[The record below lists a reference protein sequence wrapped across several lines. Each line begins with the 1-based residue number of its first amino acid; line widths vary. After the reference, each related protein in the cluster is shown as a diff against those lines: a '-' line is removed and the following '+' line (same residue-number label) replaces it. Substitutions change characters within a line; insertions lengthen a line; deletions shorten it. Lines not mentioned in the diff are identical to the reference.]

1 MKISKLDLL
10 VMGSRNII
18 QRMSDMEG
26 GQRILDAAETDADV
40 LTLPDTT
47 ATRKN
52 LLLNSAF
59 EGFDKD
65 ETTPKGWTASGTVAI
80 TEAAVE
86 LPGLEAVVGTGL
98 GSAAAA
104 RALEQGWHVDH
115 ALLMA

>member
-1 MKISKLDLL
+1 M
-10 VMGSRNII
+10 NA
-18 QRMSDMEG
+18 
-26 GQRILDAAETDADV
+26 QRITFRFG
-40 LTLPDTT
+40 LTGRRWGVIGPIV
-47 ATRKN
+47 
-52 LLLNSAF
+52 LLLHAQEALPSQL
-59 EGFDKD
+59 EQMI
-65 ETTPKGWTASGTVAI
+65 EPLVASGRQVVALDDPSDLGSAQASRVTEFAVAI